1 MNTRHK
7 LFRFIIPVAL
17 ALTVLLA
24 AGCDLL
30 TNSDSNSTAADP
42 NTLVLPA
49 GTVSGAANG
58 EYFFWYRG
66 AGGGDNLTNQNF
78 KRFTVTDGAIPSIQ
92 ITLADVED
100 LLRPS
105 NTTGTNMDALFGS
118 DSGDAPTI
126 TPTVNM
132 MRLQISVPVKADPS
146 GGWSGAE
153 QIVRANQSYIPGP
166 SIDYQGNTYF
176 VEWWYADGP
185 ATVSGEFYGD
195 AFDIVVVATTNFQ
208 LQRGWNRIIYLADED
223 QDATV
228 STGQEPAG
236 MGWHR
241 YDLRD

>member
-1 MNTRHK
+1 LNVSLK
-7 LFRFIIPVAL
+7 
-17 ALTVLLA
+17 TVITLLLLLVVVFLGCENP
-24 AGCDLL
+24 AGP
-30 TNSDSNSTAADP
+30 TSDP
-42 NTLVLPA
+42 NTLVLPG

-66 AGGGDNLTNQNF
+66 AGGEDNLTNQNF
-78 KRFTVTDGAIPSIQ
+78 KRFTITDGTMPSIQ
-92 ITLADVED
+92 LTLADVED

-105 NTTGTNMDALFGS
+105 NTTGNNMGALFGT
-118 DSGDAPTI
+118 GEAPTI

-146 GGWSGAE
+146 GGWSGTE

-176 VEWWYADGP
+176 LEWWYADGP
-185 ATVSGEFYGD
+185 ATVSGEFYVD
-195 AFDIVVVATTNFQ
+195 AFDIEVEATTNFQ

-223 QDATV
+223 QVATV